1 MKAVIWKYR
10 DEIIRLVWAASV
22 FLVAVHTRGETE
34 RIAPFAVALI
44 GLLSLGLFTL
54 KSAKYLTLPFLQL
67 SLLLIFCY
75 DSFSVFIKYVWLF
88 PIVFVAMGVYLVRT
102 RPRAPHGASL
112 FPLIAVSVATLLGG
126 VGMISAADYF
136 RPASLVF
143 MAGLGPGL
151 ILSYWI
157 VKNELKGEQA
167 RSAFLRDLLYWGIT
181 AAAIVFWYMLP
192 LVFEHRAIYGF
203 LPPQWSNNIATMLM
217 IALPCALGQK
227 KRGVW
232 HYILFALMFVAT
244 VLTCSRGGQVFVGIE
259 VVVCCFWA
267 WRTEQD
273 RVKRRWN
280 CALFCFVCAVA
291 LGLAFVLFHY
301 EAIIDFSNR
310 GEVRWKLLARGFEN
324 FCQNPL
330 FGSGIGYRGN
340 ADLFDGKA
348 GTINW
353 YHIFISQIVGGLGIA
368 GILAWG
374 YQLYTRFCLSLRVWR
389 TTEFAF
395 ALCYLG
401 LLLMSMV
408 NPGEFCPVPY
418 AFLAVC
424 SFAAIENRIEEQGA
438 IPWRKLYMPWRK

>member
-1 MKAVIWKYR
+1 
-10 DEIIRLVWAASV
+10 
-22 FLVAVHTRGETE
+22 
-34 RIAPFAVALI
+34 
-44 GLLSLGLFTL
+44 
-54 KSAKYLTLPFLQL
+54 
-67 SLLLIFCY
+67 
-75 DSFSVFIKYVWLF
+75 
-88 PIVFVAMGVYLVRT
+88 
-102 RPRAPHGASL
+102 
-112 FPLIAVSVATLLGG
+112 
-126 VGMISAADYF
+126 MISAADYF

-151 ILSYWI
+151 VFSYWI
-157 VKNELKGEQA
+157 MKDELKEEQA

-181 AAAIVFWYMLP
+181 AAAIVFWYVTP
-192 LVFEHRAIYGF
+192 LVIEYRSLYGF
-203 LPPQWSNNIATMLM
+203 EPPQWSNNIATMLM
-217 IALPCALGQK
+217 IALPCALAQK

-232 HYILFALMFVAT
+232 HYFLLVILFGAT
-244 VLTCSRGGQVFVGIE
+244 LLAGSRGGQIFVGIE
-259 VVVCCFWA
+259 VVACCFWA
-267 WRTEQD
+267 WRTEND
-273 RVKRRWN
+273 YVKRLWN
-280 CALFCFVCAVA
+280 RTYFIYAVMGVGY
-291 LGLAFVLFHY
+291 LLSLLLYNAFAVGMIRDG
-301 EAIIDFSNR
+301 EA
-310 GEVRWKLLARGFEN
+310 RWKLLARGFEN

-389 TTEFAF
+389 TRELAF

-424 SFAAIENRIEEQGA
+424 SFAAIENRIEEMGR
-438 IPWRKLYMPWRK
+438 ISLPKLYMPWRK